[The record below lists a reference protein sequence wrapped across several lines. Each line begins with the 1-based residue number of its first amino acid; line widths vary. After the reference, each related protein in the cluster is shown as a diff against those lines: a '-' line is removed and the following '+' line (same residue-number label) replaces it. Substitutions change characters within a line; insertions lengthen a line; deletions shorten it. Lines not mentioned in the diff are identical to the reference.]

1 MPRQLVGYDPFEDYD
16 RADVGAMEL
25 VGDDDLD
32 DLLDMVGNDDESYGA
47 EELDEWI
54 EGDDDDDDLGDDYD
68 EVGRRRRRRSRARG
82 GGGGRSRR
90 AALAK
95 IIARKRRRG
104 LVAAQSRTSAG
115 RQIFFG
121 GEGTQG
127 AVAGVLTMSTK
138 VQELCRV
145 TRLYIS
151 ADDGAGNVLAS
162 ATYKILD
169 VKVGVKSQFTALVGI
184 PGVLFDSQNTA
195 QFTGFEMDTTQP
207 GTDFSVLIANAPA
220 LSNFS
225 YAAVAKALR

>member
-1 MPRQLVGYDPFEDYD
+1 MARELVGYEVDPFDD
-16 RADVGAMEL
+16 RSIGAMEL

-32 DLLDMVGNDDESYGA
+32 DLLDMVGGNDDDFGA

-54 EGDDDDDDLGDDYD
+54 EGDDDEDDDDD
-68 EVGRRRRRRSRARG
+68 EIGARRRRRSGR
-82 GGGGRSRR
+82 GRSSSRGRAR

-95 IIARKRRRG
+95 LIAKKRRRG

-121 GEGTQG
+121 GEATQG
-127 AVAGVLTMSTK
+127 AVAGVLTLSTK

-184 PGVLFDSQNTA
+184 PGILFDSGNTS

>member
-16 RADVGAMEL
+16 RADVGAMDL

-32 DLLDMVGNDDESYGA
+32 ELLDLVGNDDESYGA

-54 EGDDDDDDLGDDYD
+54 EGDDDDDDEDDD
-68 EVGRRRRRRSRARG
+68 EVGRRRRRRRRG
-82 GGGGRSRR
+82 RSPTRSRR

-95 IIARKRRRG
+95 LIARKRRRG

-151 ADDGAGNVLAS
+151 ADDGAGNILPSAS
-162 ATYKILD
+162 YKILD

-207 GTDFSVLIANAPA
+207 GTDFSVLIQNAPA